1 MTARASQPAGSLPA
15 AELAELVRWGRL
27 AVFAAALLLSWITLE
42 PFADLTSTDVLEL
55 ATGRDGA
62 TYLAYG
68 LLAAAG
74 LAIALMTQPKLL
86 ATLFHP
92 MWILLALWLGVT
104 VVTSADPGLSLRRLV
119 LFGMLALIC
128 ATLFLMPR
136 GRSQMAMLL
145 VATAGIVTALSLV
158 GVTLF
163 PELAIHQATDV
174 GEPQLAGDWRGV
186 FAHKNTTGAIFA
198 MFIFMMIFAIRA
210 GHGLAAA
217 PVLAASVLIVV
228 MSGAKS
234 STILFVGAMIVSFLV
249 ARIRSGVLVGV
260 VALAP
265 LAVLSIL
272 GPGSVVSDAIG
283 GVVRMLPVD
292 VTFTGRADIWELA
305 LEKIAER
312 PITGWG
318 YQAYWALESTRF
330 GQEDT
335 TQWAGHAAHAHNGYI
350 DAALNMGLPGLA
362 LTLVVFVILPLRNYL
377 AARRGGA
384 DPALLLL
391 MLQIW
396 LFGVYLSVME
406 SFMYLRFHPTWI
418 TFLIAVFGLHYLARR
433 PHVAP

>member
-1 MTARASQPAGSLPA
+1 VSVFTDTRLIRLPA
-15 AELAELVRWGRL
+15 DELAELMRWGRL
-27 AVFAAALLLSWITLE
+27 AVFAGTLLLAWITLE
-42 PFADLTSTDVLEL
+42 PFADLTNTDVLEL

-74 LAIALMTQPKLL
+74 TAIVLLTQPRLL
-86 ATLFHP
+86 ASLLHP
-92 MWILLALWLGVT
+92 LWILLGAWLCVT
-104 VVTSADPGLSLRRLV
+104 VVTSADPNLSMKRLV
-119 LFGMLALIC
+119 LFFLLALLC

-136 GRSQMAMLL
+136 GRKQMALLL
-145 VATAGIVTALSLV
+145 VVAAGVVTALSLV
-158 GVTLF
+158 GVALM
-163 PELAIHQATDV
+163 PELSIHQATDV

-198 MFIFMMIFAIRA
+198 MIIFMMIFAIRA
-210 GHGLAAA
+210 GYALAAG
-217 PVLAASVLIVV
+217 PVLAASVLIVA

-234 STILFVGAMIVSFLV
+234 STMLFVGAMLIAILV
-249 ARIRSGVLVGV
+249 QRIRSGLVVG
-260 VALAP
+260 AIAFAP
-265 LAVLSIL
+265 LVVLSVL
-272 GPGSVVSDAIG
+272 GPGSVVSDAIAS
-283 GVVRMLPVD
+283 VVQKLPFD
-292 VTFTGRADIWELA
+292 ATFTGRADIWELA

-312 PITGWG
+312 PLTGWG

-362 LTLVVFVILPLRNYL
+362 LTLVVFVIMPLRNYL
-377 AARRGGA
+377 VARRGGA
-384 DPALLLL
+384 DPALLLML
-391 MLQIW
+391 LQIW

-418 TFLIAVFGLHYLARR
+418 TFLFAVFGLHYLARR

>member
-1 MTARASQPAGSLPA
+1 MTVFQDMRLGRLPA
-15 AELAELVRWGRL
+15 DELADLMRWGRV
-27 AVFAAALLLSWITLE
+27 AVFAGTLLLAWITLE

-74 LAIALMTQPKLL
+74 TAIVLLTQPRLL
-86 ATLFHP
+86 ASLIHP
-92 MWILLALWLGVT
+92 MWILLGAWLCVT
-104 VVTSADPGLSLRRLV
+104 VVTSADPNLSMKRLI
-119 LFGMLALIC
+119 LFFLLALLC

-136 GRSQMAMLL
+136 GRRQMALLL
-145 VATAGIVTALSLV
+145 VIAAGIVTFLSLV
-158 GVTLF
+158 GVALV
-163 PELAIHQATDV
+163 PNLAIHQATDV
-174 GEPQLAGDWRGV
+174 GEPQLAGDWRGI

-198 MFIFMMIFAIRA
+198 MFIFMMIFVIRT
-210 GHGLAAA
+210 GYGLAAG
-217 PVLAASVLIVV
+217 PVLAGSLLVVL

-234 STILFVGAMIVSFLV
+234 STMLFVGAMLISILV
-249 ARIRSGVLVGV
+249 QRIRNGWIVG
-260 VALAP
+260 AICFAP
-265 LAVLSIL
+265 LVVLSVL
-272 GPGSVVSDAIG
+272 GPGSVVSEQIES
-283 GVVRMLPVD
+283 VVRKLPFD
-292 VTFTGRADIWELA
+292 ATFTGRADIWELA

-312 PITGWG
+312 PWTGWG

-350 DAALNMGLPGLA
+350 DAALNMGFPGLA
-362 LTLVVFVILPLRNYL
+362 LTLVVFVLMPLRNFL

-384 DPALLLL
+384 DPALLLML
-391 MLQIW
+391 LQIW

-418 TFLIAVFGLHYLARR
+418 TFLFAVFGLHYLARR

>member
-210 GHGLAAA
+210 GLGLAAA
-217 PVLAASVLIVV
+217 PVLAASVLIVA

-234 STILFVGAMIVSFLV
+234 STMLFVGAMIVSFLV

-265 LAVLSIL
+265 LAVLVL
-272 GPGSVVSDAIG
+272 MLTTAGAALRAALLRLPGAGWVSVVAGPRSAQCP
-283 GVVRMLPVD
+283 RPSAWR
-292 VTFTGRADIWELA
+292 RAGA
-305 LEKIAER
+305 SR
-312 PITGWG
+312 
-318 YQAYWALESTRF
+318 
-330 GQEDT
+330 
-335 TQWAGHAAHAHNGYI
+335 AA
-350 DAALNMGLPGLA
+350 
-362 LTLVVFVILPLRNYL
+362 V
-377 AARRGGA
+377 
-384 DPALLLL
+384 
-391 MLQIW
+391 
-396 LFGVYLSVME
+396 
-406 SFMYLRFHPTWI
+406 
-418 TFLIAVFGLHYLARR
+418 
-433 PHVAP
+433 